1 MTDQSGND
9 PPDEPPDEPAI
20 PPAVHVGD
28 DEETRTGRFRL
39 FRVLPAVPHL
49 NLFAPESRRLYTVH
63 GSNYRDDL
71 QSRLDGFRT
80 GDLLEGTL
88 VGNPADPEAPWRL
101 ARAERDPEAGVSL
114 AFASGVSP
122 EALPA
127 AVRDDAALRE
137 RAATE
142 PVGRTL
148 EHDGRPVGEV
158 WLQPR
163 DPLPEDAF
171 LPNVLAGLVPMEPWF
186 ERLPEVGEPTAEALV
201 LDTAT
206 PEATRFDLPFGVV
219 VFLTEAGR
227 ELGDHL
233 RDRYDLPTDRAA
245 DTRPDVDPYT

>member
-1 MTDQSGND
+1 MTDD
-9 PPDEPPDEPAI
+9 TPEEAPDEPTI
-20 PPAVHVGD
+20 PPEIHVGD

-49 NLFAPESRRLYTVH
+49 NLFDPESRRLYTVH

-88 VGNPADPEAPWRL
+88 VGAPADPEAPWRL
-101 ARAERDPEAGVSL
+101 ARAERDSDASVSL
-114 AFASGVSP
+114 AFASDVAP

-127 AVRDDAALRE
+127 AVRDDDELRE
-137 RAATE
+137 RAATD

-148 EHDGRPVGEV
+148 EHDGHAVGEV

-163 DPLPEDAF
+163 DPLPEDLF

-186 ERLPEVGEPTAEALV
+186 ERLPEVGDPAAEALV
-201 LDTAT
+201 LDTAG
-206 PEATRFDLPFGVV
+206 PEATTFDQPFGVV

-227 ELGDHL
+227 DLGDHF
-233 RDRYDLPTDRAA
+233 RDRYGLPTDRTA
-245 DTRPDVDPYT
+245 DTRPDMDPYT